1 MEKPELNIV
10 EAVIRNIKN
19 CLFHL
24 DAGQLERF
32 LVWLESH
39 TKSKVAENGKLTV
52 HFTSWLESLSKQR
65 VLDEGFLITSEIFW
79 FKYRGE
85 FDNNYDDRIKSNL
98 KGKRND

>member
-1 MEKPELNIV
+1 MEKLELNIV

-39 TKSKVAENGKLTV
+39 TKSKVSEGGRLNFQ
-52 HFTSWLESLSKQR
+52 FTTWLEALPKGQ
-65 VLDEGFLITSEIFW
+65 VLDEGFLIASEIFW
-79 FKYRGE
+79 FRYRGE
-85 FDNNYDDRIKSNL
+85 FDESN
-98 KGKRND
+98 